1 MIRPTK
7 TQVVVASGISLDDFA
22 SDVPHAPR
30 SAGANAASN
39 AGIIDGVTATALIAN
54 ADDRGSLSEL
64 LTTRDGPIARNTNAS
79 PAFAV
84 ERNDRL
90 NGELMVRAHIGE
102 RRVHRR
108 CGLLPLRRDD
118 DGRMCLQIT
127 RIATCTTSASRIE
140 TLRDRGPQAPTIRS
154 GRPAF
159 LGARTV
165 LAPTLSKSVFR

>member
-64 LTTRDGPIARNTNAS
+64 LTTRDGPIARNANAS

-118 DGRMCLQIT
+118 DGRVPSNHPHSNLHDVGLAHRDIAGSRPSSADYSIWPPCLL
-127 RIATCTTSASRIE
+127 RRANGSRADSFE
-140 TLRDRGPQAPTIRS
+140 KR
-154 GRPAF
+154 F
-159 LGARTV
+159 
-165 LAPTLSKSVFR
+165 

>member
-64 LTTRDGPIARNTNAS
+64 LTTRDGPIARNANAL

-102 RRVHRR
+102 RAGFIVAAVFCP
-108 CGLLPLRRDD
+108 CG
-118 DGRMCLQIT
+118 
-127 RIATCTTSASRIE
+127 ATTTDACAFKS
-140 TLRDRGPQAPTIRS
+140 
-154 GRPAF
+154 PA
-159 LGARTV
+159 
-165 LAPTLSKSVFR
+165 